1 MYEQKPPYKLHP
13 IQHVLWALLG
23 FLINLI
29 PFFIF
34 GIGSFGPFASSFRA
48 NEDLIELVAPVG
60 EEEQR
65 TSV

>member
-23 FLINLI
+23 LLTNLI
-29 PFFIF
+29 PFFMF

-48 NEDLIELVAPVG
+48 KEDSNELVVPEG
-60 EEEQR
+60 EEEQQ